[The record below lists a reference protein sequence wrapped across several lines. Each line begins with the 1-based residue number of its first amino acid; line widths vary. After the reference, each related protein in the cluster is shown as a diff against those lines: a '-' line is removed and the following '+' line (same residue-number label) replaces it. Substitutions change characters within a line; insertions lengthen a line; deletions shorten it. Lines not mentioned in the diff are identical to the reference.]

1 MFLFR
6 ELNYRFGPFCEKKE
20 FSGDEHDILKNQADQ
35 SKPTKSK
42 VVGRRWGIRFGKI
55 QINIPKELQKVIY
68 DQFALLRGQGRFEHL
83 LNRL

>member
-6 ELNYRFGPFCEKKE
+6 ELNYKFGPFCEKKE

-42 VVGRRWGIRFGKI
+42 VVGRRWGIRLVSVWENPNQHSKRIAKGY
-55 QINIPKELQKVIY
+55 L
-68 DQFALLRGQGRFEHL
+68 
-83 LNRL
+83 